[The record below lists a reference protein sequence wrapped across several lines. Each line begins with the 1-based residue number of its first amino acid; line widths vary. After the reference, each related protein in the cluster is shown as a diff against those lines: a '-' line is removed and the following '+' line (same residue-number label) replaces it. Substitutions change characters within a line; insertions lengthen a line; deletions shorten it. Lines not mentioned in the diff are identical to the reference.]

1 MTLSCH
7 LEICSGYTYR
17 FQQIVNENSMRAYII
32 RRLLA
37 LLPTLVLATVIIF
50 FLIRMVPGHVID
62 LMLSQH
68 DVAAESLTRQAI
80 EEELGLDVPVYLQY
94 ARWLRNV
101 VIHGDLGRSLWRQTD
116 VWQNIKERIPVT
128 FELGMLSL
136 AISLLFAIPI
146 GVYSAIRQDT
156 MLDYLGR
163 SISILGLAV
172 PYFWV
177 GTMIMVYPAIWWGW
191 SPSVELIR
199 FSDNPVDNLKMFLV
213 PAAVLGLL
221 LSAVTMRM
229 TRAMMLEVLRNDYIR
244 TAWAKGAP
252 EKTVIFRHALKNALI
267 PVVTLVG
274 IQVPILIGGTVVIEQ
289 IFALPGIGLLLYEA
303 VQQRDY
309 PVISGLMLVIGI
321 FVLFINL
328 LVDLSYGLLD
338 PKVRYN

>member
-1 MTLSCH
+1 
-7 LEICSGYTYR
+7 
-17 FQQIVNENSMRAYII
+17 MRAYII

-37 LLPTLVLATVIIF
+37 LIPTLIFATLIIF

-68 DVAAESLTRQAI
+68 DVAADKLSRQAI
-80 EEELGLDVPVYLQY
+80 EEELGLDAPIHVQYVRWIGGVLQ
-94 ARWLRNV
+94 
-101 VIHGDLGRSLWRQTD
+101 GDLGRSLWRETKVWTD
-116 VWQNIKERIPVT
+116 IKERVPVT
-128 FELGMLSL
+128 LELGILSIF
-136 AISLLFAIPI
+136 ISLVFAIPI

-156 MLDYLGR
+156 ALDYIGR
-163 SISILGLAV
+163 TISILGLAV

-177 GTMIMVYPAIWWGW
+177 GTMIVVYPAIWWGW
-191 SPSVELIR
+191 SPPVELIR
-199 FSDNPVDNLKMFLV
+199 FTEDPVDNLKMFLV

-229 TRAMMLEVLRNDYIR
+229 MRAMMLEVLRNDYIR
-244 TAWAKGAP
+244 TAWAKGAR
-252 EKTVIFRHALKNALI
+252 EKIVIFRHALKNALI

-289 IFALPGIGLLLYEA
+289 IFALPGMGLLLYEA

-309 PVISGLMLVIGI
+309 PVITGLMLVIGI
-321 FVLFINL
+321 FVLLINL

>member
-1 MTLSCH
+1 
-7 LEICSGYTYR
+7 
-17 FQQIVNENSMRAYII
+17 MRAYII

-37 LLPTLVLATVIIF
+37 LIPTLVFATLIIF

-68 DVAAESLTRQAI
+68 DVAADTMTRELI
-80 EEELGLDVPVYLQY
+80 KKELGLDVPVHVQY
-94 ARWLRNV
+94 VRWVGNV
-101 VIHGDLGRSLWRQTD
+101 IFHGDLGRSLWRETE
-116 VWQNIKERIPVT
+116 VWEDIKERIPVT
-128 FELGMLSL
+128 FELGILSL
-136 AISLLFAIPI
+136 VISLIFAIPI
-146 GVYSAIRQDT
+146 GVYSAVRQDT
-156 MLDYLGR
+156 FLDYIGR
-163 SISILGLAV
+163 TISILGLAV

-177 GTMIMVYPAIWWGW
+177 GTMIMVYPALWWGW
-191 SPSVELIR
+191 SPPVELIPFR
-199 FSDNPVDNLKMFLV
+199 EDPVGNLKMFLV

-229 TRAMMLEVLRNDYIR
+229 MRAMMLEVLRNDYIR

-252 EKTVIFRHALKNALI
+252 EKIVIFRHAIKNALI

-289 IFALPGIGLLLYEA
+289 IFSLPGMGLLLYEA

-321 FVLFINL
+321 FVLIINL

>member
-1 MTLSCH
+1 
-7 LEICSGYTYR
+7 
-17 FQQIVNENSMRAYII
+17 MRAYLI

-37 LLPTLVLATVIIF
+37 LVPTLIVATLIIF

-68 DVAAESLTRQAI
+68 DVDADKKSRQAI
-80 EEELGLDVPVYLQY
+80 EEELGLDVPVHVQY
-94 ARWLRNV
+94 VRWIGGV
-101 VIHGDLGRSLWRQTD
+101 VQGDLGRSLWRETD
-116 VWQNIKERIPVT
+116 VWEDIKARAPVT
-128 FELGMLSL
+128 FELGILSIF
-136 AISLLFAIPI
+136 ISIIFAIPI

-156 MLDYLGR
+156 ALDYIGR
-163 SISILGLAV
+163 SISILGIAV

-177 GTMIMVYPAIWWGW
+177 GTMIVVYPAIYWGW
-191 SPSVELIR
+191 SPPVELIWITE
-199 FSDNPVDNLKMFLV
+199 DPVGNLKQFLV

-229 TRAMMLEVLRNDYIR
+229 MRAMMLEVLSNDYIR

-252 EKTVIFRHALKNALI
+252 EKIVVFRHALKNALI

-289 IFALPGIGLLLYEA
+289 IFALPGMGLLLYEA

-309 PVISGLMLVIGI
+309 PVITGLMLVIGV
-321 FVLFINL
+321 FVLIINL

>member
-1 MTLSCH
+1 
-7 LEICSGYTYR
+7 
-17 FQQIVNENSMRAYII
+17 MRAYII

-37 LLPTLVLATVIIF
+37 LIPTLILATLIIF
-50 FLIRMVPGHVID
+50 LLIRMVPGHVID

-68 DVAAESLTRQAI
+68 DFDADRLTREKI
-80 EEELGLDVPVYLQY
+80 EQELGLDVPVHVQY
-94 ARWLRNV
+94 VRWIGGV
-101 VIHGDLGRSLWRQTD
+101 VRGDLGTSLWRQTD
-116 VWQNIKERIPVT
+116 VWQDIKERIPVT
-128 FELGMLSL
+128 LELAVLSL
-136 AISLLFAIPI
+136 LISLLFAIPI
-146 GVYSAIRQDT
+146 GVYSAVRQDT
-156 MLDYLGR
+156 ILDYVGR
-163 SISILGLAV
+163 TISILGVAV

-177 GTMIMVYPAIWWGW
+177 GTMIMVYPALWWGW

-199 FSDNPVDNLKMFLV
+199 FSDDPAGNLKMFLI
-213 PAAVLGLL
+213 PAAVLGLV

-229 TRAMMLEVLRNDYIR
+229 TRAMMLEVLRNDYVR

-252 EKTVIFRHALKNALI
+252 ENIVITRHALKNALI

-274 IQVPILIGGTVVIEQ
+274 IQVPILVGGTVVIET

-321 FVLFINL
+321 FVLLINL

-338 PKVRYN
+338 PKVRYQ